1 MQTKGENKNHED
13 QEKSHSNR
21 KSERTSDPQGKST
34 RQTGSVRLLGFL
46 LVSLSFPN
54 LDPSLLNL

>member
-21 KSERTSDPQGKST
+21 KRGRVNGPATHRESPQG
-34 RQTGSVRLLGFL
+34 RL
-46 LVSLSFPN
+46 
-54 LDPSLLNL
+54 DQ